1 MKIIDAHI
9 HFKSSE
15 GFDALALA
23 AGHENTEAHLR
34 KTFQTLGIEHAVVM
48 GNNGVNEP
56 HTYPDILSYCVGFDS
71 SHFSAEGM
79 QTALDHVEQHLRR
92 PDCAGIKLYPGY
104 TRHFITE
111 PFYHPIY
118 DLAGQY
124 GKPVA
129 VHTGATAH
137 ARAQLKYSHP
147 LIIDEVAADFP
158 KTTFVICHYGNPW
171 VVDAA
176 AVLDKNPNVCA
187 DLSGILDGGLHDID
201 AFMAVNPGY
210 IEHMR
215 TWLKYPNAFDRI
227 MYGTDWPLVNMAQYI
242 DFISRL
248 IPEQHHEDVFFHNAN
263 RIYRLGK

>member
-9 HFKSSE
+9 HFKSSP
-15 GFDALALA
+15 GFDSLALQA
-23 AGHENTEAHLR
+23 NHENSEAHLQQV
-34 KTFQTLGIEHAVVM
+34 FHDLNIEHAVVM
-48 GNNGVNEP
+48 GNHGFDETQV
-56 HTYPDILSYCVGFDS
+56 YPAFMSYCVGFDS
-71 SHFSAEGM
+71 THFSKEAM
-79 QTALDHVEQHLRR
+79 DRSIAHVESHLRR

-104 TRHFITE
+104 NRHYITE
-111 PFYHPIY
+111 PFYHPLY
-118 DLAGQY
+118 DLAAQY

-137 ARAQLKYSHP
+137 ERAHLKYSHP

-201 AFMAVNPGY
+201 AFMTINPGY

-248 IPEQHHEDVFFHNAN
+248 IPEQHWDDVFYNNAKE
-263 RIYRLGK
+263 IYKL